1 MSLNFHRPLTTPSRM
16 NRRTIRAL
24 PMVSIKAN
32 QKGSALVI
40 GIFVITVMFL
50 MAAALINI
58 LSDADEQVNLEVLG
72 TRAFATANS
81 GADVALARLF
91 PLSGLAT
98 DRVCAANSTWT
109 PPDVV
114 GFHGCS
120 VNLTCNGTEVAGVT
134 QYLLTSEA
142 TCLVG
147 NCDGDSCI
155 RVNRMVEVEARD

>member
-1 MSLNFHRPLTTPSRM
+1 MSLNFNRSLITPSRM
-16 NRRTIRAL
+16 NSRTIRAQ
-24 PMVSIKAN
+24 PMVNIKGN

-40 GIFVITVMFL
+40 GIFIITVMFL

-58 LSDADEQVNLEVLG
+58 LKDADEQVNLEVLG

-98 DRVCAANSTWT
+98 DRVCAAYSTWT
-109 PPDVV
+109 PPNVV

-134 QYLLTSEA
+134 QYLITSEA

-155 RVNRMVEVEARD
+155 RVNRMMEVEARD